1 MTYESPEYPTEPSPA
16 INPEFLYERIAAAN
30 YLYDLALIAFAA
42 TRAKFRNA
50 LRRLART

>member
-1 MTYESPEYPTEPSPA
+1 MTYERIEPAEEAPPL
-16 INPEFLYERIAAAN
+16 NPEFARVAAAN